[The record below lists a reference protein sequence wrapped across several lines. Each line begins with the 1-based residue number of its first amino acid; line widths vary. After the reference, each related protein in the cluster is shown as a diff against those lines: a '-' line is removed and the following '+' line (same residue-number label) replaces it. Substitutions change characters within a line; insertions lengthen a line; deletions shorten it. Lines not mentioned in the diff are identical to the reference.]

1 LERLEELVVPEEPEE
16 LVLRAVK
23 VSPVLQAQL
32 ELGLQVQQAQLV
44 KPVLLVV
51 PAVLVEQV
59 EQVLLV
65 EQVH

>member
-16 LVLRAVK
+16 LVLRVLK
-23 VSPVLQAQL
+23 VLPELQAQL
-32 ELGLQVQQAQLV
+32 ESALQELQAQLV

-59 EQVLLV
+59 
-65 EQVH
+65 H

>member
-1 LERLEELVVPEEPEE
+1 VKRVELVVPEEPEE

-23 VSPVLQAQL
+23 VSPELQAQL
-32 ELGLQVQQAQLV
+32 ESVLQVQQAQLV

-59 EQVLLV
+59 ALVVPV